1 MLNSNRSQQNI
12 LFQITGSVAAF
23 KACSVISALVQKKYQ
38 VRVVTTASALK
49 FVGPASLEGLTGRP
63 VVHDTFD
70 PGQMMNHI
78 SLARWADAFV
88 LCPATAN
95 SINRLAHGLGDDL
108 IGSIF
113 LAQDFRKPYLVFPAM
128 NSRMLEHPVTRESIS
143 KLKAMG
149 VRIFPTEKGVLACGE
164 FGSGKLMN
172 PDLIVEEISRITV
185 NNIANLGSRKLKIL
199 VTAGGTSEPIDSVR
213 FIGNRSTGQTGCQI
227 AESLANA
234 GHKIVLLRSRTG
246 ASAKSNGDLLSHD
259 FESCANLRKLLIDYL
274 SHDSFD
280 AIIHSAAVS
289 DFAVDTIVDQ
299 TGRSCHQNEKIS
311 SDVNISINLKQNP
324 KLIREIRHW
333 SANKNILIIGFK
345 LTSTPN
351 IEDRLNSLKKL
362 QQEASPDFV
371 VLNDLSDISEQSHIF
386 SIYEGEKICKRGNSK
401 AELELAIS
409 QLLSQTEVYGI

>member
-1 MLNSNRSQQNI
+1 MLNSNKNQQNI

-23 KACSVISALVQKKYQ
+23 KACSVISSLVQKKYQ
-38 VRVVTTASALK
+38 VQVVTSASALR
-49 FVGPASLEGLTGRP
+49 FVGPATLEGLTGRP
-63 VVHDTFD
+63 VANDTFE

-78 SLARWADAFV
+78 NLARWADVLV

-113 LAQDFRKPYLVFPAM
+113 LAQNFRKPYLVFPAM
-128 NSRMLEHPVTRESIS
+128 NSSMLEHPVTRESIS

-149 VRIFPTEKGVLACGE
+149 VRIFPTEKGLLACGE

-172 PDLIVEEISRITV
+172 PNLIVEEISRFAV
-185 NNIANLGSRKLKIL
+185 NNIADLGSRKLKIL

-213 FIGNRSTGQTGCQI
+213 SISNRSSGQTGCQI
-227 AESLANA
+227 ADSLANV
-234 GHKIVLLRSRTG
+234 GHKIVLLRSRAG
-246 ASAKSNGDLLSHD
+246 AGAKSNGDLISHD
-259 FESCANLRKLLIDYL
+259 FESCADLKKLLIDHL

-299 TGRSCHQNEKIS
+299 TGRSFHHNEKIS
-311 SDVNISINLKQNP
+311 SDANISINLKQNP

-333 SANKNILIIGFK
+333 SANKNILVIGFK
-345 LTSTPN
+345 LTSTHN
-351 IEDRLNSLKKL
+351 IEDRLHSLKKL

-371 VLNDLSDISEQSHIF
+371 VLNDVSDISDQSHIF

-401 AELELAIS
+401 AELKQAII
-409 QLLSQTEVYGI
+409 QLLSQTEVHGI